1 MRTSRAVLG
10 LVVGVLTLVGA
21 ARAADVPVAG
31 RCLAL
36 GTDTRAARVTL
47 RDPAIAAP
55 FADPR
60 LAPGTLTLNGGA
72 ADGQCFA
79 KLALDPAG
87 WVPIG
92 RDGALAG
99 WRYRNASGDVR
110 VVLRPGRIGVVV
122 RRPAWPCAA
131 LPGPQRL
138 PVVVTLDLDATRWC
152 ASFGG
157 DVARNAGGRFRA
169 GNAPA
174 PGSCPTRSV
183 TAATFNVLHGVSC
196 APATASCRFAD
207 RVGLLAQWIEA
218 RGCPD
223 VVTFQEI
230 LQAQVPT
237 LTAAVAGV
245 CGGTYA
251 VTYEAVNAI
260 DDALV
265 LSRVPVVSHA
275 VQRLHRNFR
284 NVLWTRHDHPAGPLD
299 VFTTH
304 LAAGIDGGPQP
315 CGVDCP
321 AACVA
326 AGAATVRECQA
337 VQVAEAVA
345 AREGGAPA
353 LVTGDFN
360 ASPGGAVHATF
371 TGRGWPD
378 AYEAAGHPPCDPMSG
393 IGCTSGRVDDDL
405 GELESPA
412 LNESARIDFVFVVP
426 PVNGACDV
434 EPAGDPDGD
443 GIATRLFA
451 DEPNPF
457 APACGAAPLPI
468 CWPSD
473 HVGMQVDLACR

>member
-1 MRTSRAVLG
+1 MRMLALVG
-10 LVVGVLTLVGA
+10 LLLIVAGA

-31 RCLAL
+31 RRLAL
-36 GTDTRAARVTL
+36 GTDTRAARATL

-60 LAPGTLTLNGGA
+60 LAAGRLTINGGA

-79 KLALDPAG
+79 TLVLDPAG

-92 RDGALAG
+92 RDGARG
-99 WRYRNASGDVR
+99 GYRYRDASGDVR

-122 RRPAWPCAA
+122 RRAAWPCVAS
-131 LPGPQRL
+131 PGPQRL

-157 DVARNAGGRFRA
+157 DVSRNAAGRFRA
-169 GNAPA
+169 ANALAPA
-174 PGSCPTRSV
+174 ACPTRSV
-183 TAATFNVLHGVSC
+183 TAATLNVLHGVSC

-207 RVGLLAQWIEA
+207 RVALVAQWIEA

-265 LSRVPVVSHA
+265 LSRVPVVAHA

-315 CGVDCP
+315 CGADCP
-321 AACVA
+321 AACIA

-337 VQVAEAVA
+337 VQVADAVEARA
-345 AREGGAPA
+345 SAGRPA

-378 AYEAAGHPPCDPMSG
+378 AYDAAGLPPCDPATG
-393 IGCTSGRVDDDL
+393 TGCTSGRADDDL
-405 GELESPA
+405 AELESPA
-412 LNESARIDFVFVVP
+412 SNESARIDFVFVVP
-426 PVNGACDV
+426 PATGTCAV

-443 GIATRLFA
+443 GVATRLFA

-457 APACGAAPLPI
+457 APGCGAAPLPI